1 MNANAARMDT
11 DSDSE
16 SEDQYELDKLE
27 ATMEARKPGVALLP
41 ETETRRV
48 GELSEIE
55 NLLKMEDKKDPE
67 DDVF

>member
-1 MNANAARMDT
+1 MDT

-27 ATMEARKPGVALLP
+27 ATMEARKPGAAILEP
-41 ETETRRV
+41 ERETRRV